1 MNRIQDI
8 INQLNDKERMDKIY
22 KENQRNRER
31 IIERV
36 MKEEAERQRKAELRL
51 KRKKAR
57 IKWQNR
63 KESK

>member
-8 INQLNDKERMDKIY
+8 VNQLNDKERMDKVY
-22 KENQRNRER
+22 QENQMNRDR
-31 IIERV
+31 IIARFNE
-36 MKEEAERQRKAELRL
+36 EEAERKRKAELRL

>member
-22 KENQRNRER
+22 QENQRNRER
-31 IIERV
+31 IIARV
-36 MKEEAERQRKAELRL
+36 IKEEAERQRKAEIRL

-57 IKWQNR
+57 IRWQNR